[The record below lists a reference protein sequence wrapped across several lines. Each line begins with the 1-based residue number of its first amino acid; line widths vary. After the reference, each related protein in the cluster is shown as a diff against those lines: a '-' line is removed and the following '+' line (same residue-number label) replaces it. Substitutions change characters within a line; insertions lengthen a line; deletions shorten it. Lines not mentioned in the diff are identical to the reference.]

1 MCFGKHIVYMTGMVC
16 LTLLL
21 VTGCEEKDT
30 SRTVVA
36 REGKKI
42 TLLKTSPPA
51 EEESTK
57 SADDFIIEKIARFD
71 GIRGEDWLEG
81 DELLIMKENT
91 AIEPVRAFDSME
103 NIKNLYTY
111 NVKTGEEKLLYNEKE
126 YLWMPILSPDKKHI
140 LVQNFR
146 SGVNR
151 GLILDLKGN
160 TVLTISEENTKKGLY
175 LSYNNAKWVGND
187 LIIVPTSEEGVCLVN
202 LNSEI
207 EILEGIDLMQTDT
220 AILADGRI
228 YYISTD
234 RSLIAYDMKAE
245 KKEIIKENVFNFELS
260 PQSDKFAIE
269 EKLSDTGSS
278 LIIIDLKG
286 REIQTLAKGK
296 SVFGMSWSP
305 DESKLAYLLSSDTES
320 EKGLYI
326 MNLKTLKST
335 YVSSDFM
342 GIDNGVKWNT
352 SGTKLLAG
360 ISEVKD
366 MKLLDN
372 SYIITLN

>member
-1 MCFGKHIVYMTGMVC
+1 MCFGKRIGYMTGIVC

-21 VTGCEEKDT
+21 VTGCEEKDNN
-30 SRTVVA
+30 RAVVA

-42 TLLKTSPPA
+42 TLLKTNPPA
-51 EEESTK
+51 KEESTK
-57 SADDFIIEKIARFD
+57 SADDFIIEKIDRFD

-91 AIEPVRAFDSME
+91 AIEPVQVFDSME

-111 NVKTGEEKLLYNEKE
+111 NMKTGEEKLLYNEKE
-126 YLWMPILSPDKKHI
+126 YLWMPIVSPDKKHI
-140 LVQNFR
+140 LVQNVK

-151 GLILDLKGN
+151 GRILDLNGN
-160 TVLTISEENTKKGLY
+160 IVLTVSEENTKKGLY

-187 LIIVPTSEEGVCLVN
+187 LIIVPTSEEGVCLIN

-207 EILEGIDLMQTDT
+207 EILQGIDLMQTDT
-220 AILADGRI
+220 AVLADSRI

-234 RSLIAYDMKAE
+234 RNLMAYDIAAK

-260 PQSDKFAIE
+260 PQRDKFAIE
-269 EKLSDTGSS
+269 AKLSTTGSS
-278 LIIIDLKG
+278 LVIIDLEGK
-286 REIQTLAKGK
+286 ELQTLTKGK
-296 SVFGMSWSP
+296 SIFGMSWSP

-335 YVSSDFM
+335 FVSPDFM
-342 GIDNGVKWNT
+342 GIDNGLKWNT

-372 SYIITLN
+372 SYVITLN